1 MASNGAGELLA
12 AHVANAPLPEVSAT
26 LEYLSMYSICRSAR
40 RESSSCGP

>member
-26 LEYLSMYSICRSAR
+26 LEYVQLYSINRTRSA
-40 RESSSCGP
+40 